1 MTPRIGRI
9 ARNTL
14 LVALLFGV
22 DKIAALIRTVLV
34 ARRFQLSPEMDAF
47 NAANNVPDMLFA
59 LISGGAL
66 AMAFIPVLSEVLT
79 LEGRGPMWALFSRIA
94 NLAFLVTGSLAL
106 LVAILA
112 RPLVAGVIAPGFS
125 PALQDLTV
133 RLMRLDLLALLI
145 FSLSGLVSASL
156 YANQHFLLPATAP
169 VLYNVGQIIGVL
181 FFAPRWGIYGLVYGV
196 ILGALMHL
204 GVQIPGLVRFGFRW
218 LPRLDIRHPRVVQV
232 LRLMGPRVA
241 TMFFIQLIFIARDH
255 LASFLGSGAVTAL
268 AYGWF
273 IMQVPETLLGTAVGL
288 VLLPTFSELWAR
300 RDVEGFR
307 RTVNLGIRTVLAL
320 NLAAAAVLA
329 AGLPYLLPVLGL
341 NFEDTQLVVW
351 TARAYLAGMAGHA
364 LLELV
369 ARSFYAQQDAVTPL
383 AASAFNTFLYLTL
396 AIVFGRRLGAVGI
409 GLANALAFTTEAL
422 LLLFLLVRRHPGTAR
437 LNGTWWRTLGAV
449 GLGGGVVYLLG
460 RGMPEAG
467 VLQGFVFTLVGTAV
481 ALLWLWPELRA
492 FLRVAPLARSGASSP
507 GA

>member
-1 MTPRIGRI
+1 MKVRLGRI

-14 LVALLFGV
+14 LVAVLFGI
-22 DKIAALIRTVLV
+22 DKVLALVRTVLV

-79 LEGRGPMWALFSRIA
+79 VEGRRAMWALFSRIA
-94 NLAFLVTGSLAL
+94 NLAFIVTAVLAL
-106 LVAILA
+106 LVALAA
-112 RPLVAGVIAPGFS
+112 RPLVALVIAPGFD
-125 PALQDLTV
+125 PDLQALTV
-133 RLMRLDLLALLI
+133 NLMRLDLVALMI
-145 FSLSGLVSASL
+145 FSLSGLVAAAL
-156 YANQHFLLPATAP
+156 YANQHFLLPALAP
-169 VLYNVGQIIGVL
+169 VLYNVGQIIGIL
-181 FFAPRWGIYGLVYGV
+181 FLVPRWGIYGLVYGV

-204 GVQIPGLVRFGFRW
+204 GVQVPGLVRFGFWW
-218 LPRLDIRHPRVVQV
+218 LPRIQITHPRVVQV
-232 LRLMGPRVA
+232 LRLLAPRVA

-273 IMQVPETLLGTAVGL
+273 IMQVPETLLGTAMGL

-300 RDVEGFR
+300 KDLEGFR

-320 NLAAAAVLA
+320 NLSAAAVLA
-329 AGLPYLLPVLGL
+329 AALPMLLPVLGL
-341 NFEDTQLVVW
+341 NFEDTWLVIW

-369 ARSFYAQQDAVTPL
+369 ARSFYAQQDALTPL
-383 AASAFNTFLYLTL
+383 AASAFNTFLYLVL
-396 AIVFGRRLGAVGI
+396 AVLFGPRLGAVGI

-422 LLLFLLVRRHPGTAR
+422 LLLFLLMRRHPGIAR
-437 LNGTWWRTLGAV
+437 MHTTLWRTLAAVLSGMGVVGLLSWALAWDGLLAGFLFAGVGAV
-449 GLGGGVVYLLG
+449 L
-460 RGMPEAG
+460 AA
-467 VLQGFVFTLVGTAV
+467 F
-481 ALLWLWPELRA
+481 WIWPEVRA
-492 FLRVAPLARSGASSP
+492 FMRLAPRALEA
-507 GA
+507 

>member
-1 MTPRIGRI
+1 
-9 ARNTL
+9 
-14 LVALLFGV
+14 
-22 DKIAALIRTVLV
+22 
-34 ARRFQLSPEMDAF
+34 MDAF

-79 LEGRGPMWALFSRIA
+79 VEGRPAMWGLFSRIA

-106 LVAILA
+106 LVALLA
-112 RPLVAGVIAPGFS
+112 RPLVALVIAPGFS
-125 PALQDLTV
+125 PELQVLTV
-133 RLMRLDLLALLI
+133 NLMRLDLLALLI
-145 FSLSGLVSASL
+145 FSLSGLVAASL
-156 YANQHFLLPATAP
+156 YANQHFLLPAMAP
-169 VLYNVGQIIGVL
+169 VLYNLGQIVGIL
-181 FFAPRWGIYGLVYGV
+181 FFVPRWGIYGLVYGV

-204 GVQIPGLVRFGFRW
+204 GIQVPGLLRFGFQW
-218 LPRLDIRHPRVVQV
+218 LPRLEIRHPRVLQV

-273 IMQVPETLLGTAVGL
+273 IMQVPETLLGTAAGL

-300 RDVEGFR
+300 RDVVGFR

-320 NLAAAAVLA
+320 NLSAAAVLA
-329 AGLPYLLPVLGL
+329 AALPTLLPILGL
-341 NFEDTQLVVW
+341 NFQDTQLVVW

-396 AIVFGRRLGAVGI
+396 ALLFGRRLGAVGI
-409 GLANALAFTTEAL
+409 GLANSLAFTTEAV
-422 LLLFLLVRRHPGTAR
+422 LLLFLLARRHPGIGHLEGTA
-437 LNGTWWRTLGAV
+437 WRTLAAV
-449 GLGGGVVYLLG
+449 VLGGGVVFLLA
-460 RGMPEAG
+460 RGFPEAG
-467 VLQGFVFTLVGTAV
+467 ILEGLLFTMIGTGI
-481 ALLWLWPELRA
+481 ALIWIWPEVRT
-492 FLRVAPLARSGASSP
+492 FLRLAPLAGGEEDVKA
-507 GA
+507 A